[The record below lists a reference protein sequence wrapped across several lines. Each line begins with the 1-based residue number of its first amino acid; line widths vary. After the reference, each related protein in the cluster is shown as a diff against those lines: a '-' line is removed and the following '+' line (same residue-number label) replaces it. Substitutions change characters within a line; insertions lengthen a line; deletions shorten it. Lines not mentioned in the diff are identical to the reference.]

1 MLKNVLAIN
10 FSDVFKTDFLE
21 NFSGFSIVDIA
32 LSLVISL
39 AIGFF
44 IYLIYA
50 KTYAGVVYS
59 SSFNISLVAMTVV
72 TSLIILGITS
82 NVILSL
88 GMVGAL
94 SIVRFRSAIKDPLD
108 IVYLFWAISEGILC
122 GAGLIP
128 LALIGA
134 MIVGLILFI
143 FSLRR
148 DYSEPYLLIVRFSDK
163 KAESTVISSAKKSA
177 KKLRIKSKSLLNNGD
192 TEIIFEMRLIDDKTD
207 FVDKIGKTEGV
218 TYTTLVSFDGSY
230 SN

>member
-1 MLKNVLAIN
+1 MLRNVLAIN

-21 NFSGFSIVDIA
+21 NFSSFSIID
-32 LSLVISL
+32 SLISLLLSL

-50 KTYAGVVYS
+50 KTFSGVAYS
-59 SSFNISLVAMTVV
+59 KSFNISLVAMTVV

-94 SIVRFRSAIKDPLD
+94 SIVRFRSAIKDPID
-108 IVYLFWAISEGILC
+108 IVYLFWAICEGILC

-134 MIVGLILFI
+134 VIVGVILYI
-143 FSLRR
+143 FSIRKE
-148 DYSEPYLLIVRFSDK
+148 YSEPYLLIVRFSDGKVEREIESAVK
-163 KAESTVISSAKKSA
+163 KAT
-177 KKLRIKSKSLLNNGD
+177 KKLHIKSKTVTGD
-192 TEIIFEMRLIDDKTD
+192 NETEIIFEVRLNDEKTD
-207 FVDKIGKTEGV
+207 FLDKIGKTSSV
-218 TYTTLVSFDGSY
+218 SYATLVSYDGNNSY
-230 SN
+230 